1 MRNYRFQ
8 LIESNHPY
16 FEEKDHI
23 ILAESLDD
31 AIRKFERKHDIE
43 APAYWDE
50 PSFDREINIIFKDP
64 AGNVTYEI
72 SW

>member
-1 MRNYRFQ
+1 MRKYRFQ

-31 AIRKFERKHDIE
+31 AIRKFERKHDLE
-43 APAYWDE
+43 SPAYWDE
-50 PSFDREINIIFKDP
+50 PAFDTVIEIVFKDH
-64 AGNVTYEI
+64 AGKVTYEI